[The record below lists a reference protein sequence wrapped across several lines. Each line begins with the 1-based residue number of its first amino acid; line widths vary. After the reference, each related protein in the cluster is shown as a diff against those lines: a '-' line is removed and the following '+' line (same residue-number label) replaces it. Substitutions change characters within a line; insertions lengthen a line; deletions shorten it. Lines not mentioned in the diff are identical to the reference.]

1 MKPTHLSLHL
11 KEWSI
16 IMDPVRFASKNN
28 ETTDI
33 SSNQHERGQTHNTT
47 PDTLNTL
54 ERKYARTL

>member
-1 MKPTHLSLHL
+1 
-11 KEWSI
+11 
-16 IMDPVRFASKNN
+16 MDPVRFASKNN

-54 ERKYARTL
+54 ERKYAQTL